1 MESIIT
7 KYFPDLTPTQ
17 IKQFEM
23 LGPLYKEWNDKINV
37 ISRKDIDNLYEHH
50 ILHSL
55 AIGKFVTP
63 INLTQILDL
72 GTGGGFPGI
81 PLAILWPDCQFHL
94 IDRIG
99 KKITVA
105 RSVAEAIGLTNV
117 TFQHGDI
124 GECRAKYDY
133 VVSRAVMTLDKLIPL
148 IRKNILPADRNRL
161 PNGLLCLKG
170 GDLAEEIKASRTPA
184 LEIPLS
190 DYFSEPYFTSKS
202 LIYCEL

>member
-1 MESIIT
+1 MISIIT
-7 KYFPDLTPTQ
+7 KYFPALTERQ
-17 IKQFEM
+17 IQQFEAI
-23 LGPLYKEWNDKINV
+23 GPLYREWNDKINV
-37 ISRKDIDNLYEHH
+37 VSRKDIDNLYEHH

-55 AIGKFVTP
+55 AIGKFITP
-63 INLTQILDL
+63 VDGTRFLDL

-81 PLAILWPDCQFHL
+81 PLAILWPGCRFHL

-105 RSVAEAIGLTNV
+105 RSVAEAIGLDNV

-124 GECRAKYDY
+124 GECRDKYDFT
-133 VVSRAVMTLDKLIPL
+133 VSRAVMTLDKLIPL
-148 IRKNILPADRNRL
+148 IRKNISTTDRNRL

-170 GDLAEEIKASRTPA
+170 GDLSEEIRLAHTPV
-184 LEIPLS
+184 LDVSLS
-190 DYFSEPYFTSKS
+190 DYFSESFFETKS